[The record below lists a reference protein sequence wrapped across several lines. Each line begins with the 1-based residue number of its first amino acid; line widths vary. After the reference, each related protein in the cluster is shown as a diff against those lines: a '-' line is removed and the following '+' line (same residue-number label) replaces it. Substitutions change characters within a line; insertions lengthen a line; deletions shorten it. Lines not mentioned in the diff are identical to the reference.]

1 LFLFSIKP
9 YSLCYHRIASTTP
22 NVERHL
28 KSYNQDALIELPCPL
43 PERMLAM
50 ELVQSTLLRAPF
62 RRVVEV
68 ISSRRSERRHGASW
82 LEEREENG
90 RDGDFPV
97 AAAAR
102 AAIYDGDVE

>member
-1 LFLFSIKP
+1 MINK
-9 YSLCYHRIASTTP
+9 R
-22 NVERHL
+22 RD
-28 KSYNQDALIELPCPL
+28 SY
-43 PERMLAM
+43 
-50 ELVQSTLLRAPF
+50 LLRAPF

-97 AAAAR
+97 AAAAAR